1 MPTATTQPNPAWIC
15 RRCQIEVNSTP
26 PASYCSFCNPLAPK
40 YIPLPGTREGI
51 ALADG
56 GLRDANTRVYSTA
69 RAVVDAQDGD
79 LGWRILALRQALA
92 AEERAARK
100 LRYQHE
106 MQQLEYECE
115 QREREEEVSRAEY
128 AADVMED
135 R

>member
-1 MPTATTQPNPAWIC
+1 MQSNPAWTC
-15 RRCQIEVNSTP
+15 RRCQIECHSTP
-26 PASYCSFCNPLAPK
+26 PASYCSFCQPLAPN

-51 ALADG
+51 ALAEG

-69 RAVVDAQDGD
+69 RGVVDAKDGD
-79 LGWRILALRQALA
+79 RDWRIRSLRQALA

-100 LRYQHE
+100 LRYQQE